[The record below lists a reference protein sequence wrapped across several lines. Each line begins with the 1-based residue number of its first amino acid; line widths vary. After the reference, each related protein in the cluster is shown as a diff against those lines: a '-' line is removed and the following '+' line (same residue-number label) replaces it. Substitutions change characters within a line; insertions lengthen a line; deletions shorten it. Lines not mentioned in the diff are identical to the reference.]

1 MRAEVFVSICRAPWC
16 VAVKGGT
23 SAAGRAAEI
32 PAAAAAQVVPAL
44 DPDTPIYAGGF
55 PMQLIKRR
63 MQEYNLWNEKRFK
76 TFNMTDRF
84 QLGPFE

>member
-1 MRAEVFVSICRAPWC
+1 MH
-16 VAVKGGT
+16 G
-23 SAAGRAAEI
+23 
-32 PAAAAAQVVPAL
+32 AAAAQVVPAL